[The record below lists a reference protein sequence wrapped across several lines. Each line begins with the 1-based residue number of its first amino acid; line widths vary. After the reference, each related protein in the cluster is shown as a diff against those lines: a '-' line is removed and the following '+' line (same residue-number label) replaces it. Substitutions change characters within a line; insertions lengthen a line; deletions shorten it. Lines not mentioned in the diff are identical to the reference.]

1 MTFDIEKGHLN
12 FFTVKGLATEYDLS
26 MTKLIICKKMLRTFK
41 DFGSA
46 PVTLDEGHL
55 TLHALKGL
63 AQNTNVPPFIPAV
76 MTESMEKMQTF
87 EFFEVSYQP
96 LRQ

>member
-1 MTFDIEKGHLN
+1 MTVLVINVLENASTFVYYITT
-12 FFTVKGLATEYDLS
+12 F
-26 MTKLIICKKMLRTFK
+26 LRF
-41 DFGSA
+41 SVS
-46 PVTLDEGHL
+46 PVTLNEGHL